1 MNTKK
6 LRKLL
11 NYILPSP
18 LGEGSGVRLLPF
30 LGEGSGVRLLPFL
43 GEGSGVRLL
52 LFFIV
57 SLFFSPAGAQTITG
71 TVYEMLGGQREPI
84 VGANVVLVNHQNRYV
99 KGAVTDLNGQYRLQV
114 PQDAQNLRIQVS
126 YIGMKTQSV
135 RYTGQTQQNFT
146 MENQTTLQEVR
157 VTGQR
162 GGRDAMGIS
171 RMEQTS
177 AVQKIDLTE
186 IVDISP
192 VTSVEEALQGQI
204 AGLDINLGGDPGA
217 RSSIRIRGTSSLSAS
232 NEPLIVIDGVPQD
245 VDISEDFNFAT
256 ANEEDFG
263 ALLNIAPANIESIE
277 VLKDASATAI
287 YGTKGANGVL
297 LITTKRGAMG
307 KTKFSFS
314 SKYTFKQE
322 PESVPLLN
330 GPQYVA
336 MMQDAIWN
344 AANSKGLSSAATEM
358 NMLFNNME
366 LNYDPL
372 YRYYDEYN
380 VDTDWLE
387 AVKHNAIISDNNFS
401 MTGGGEK
408 AVYKLNLGYY
418 DEQGTTRG
426 TGVQRLSAGM
436 KITYKFSDQLRVR
449 TDFSFSNTNRDANV
463 LSNARSMAMQKMPNL
478 SPYWIDDQ
486 TGAST
491 GIFFTQ
497 QEDFQGAYSSNY
509 NPVALVSEG
518 YNKTTQRDEKMTITL
533 EYDFPFH
540 LQYQGWVSMNMRT
553 TKNKQFLPQVATG
566 VLWTSSNANRSTDAT
581 SDAFSLQTE
590 NKLLYNNTF
599 ADRHKV
605 IATALIRTNDSQ
617 SFSYTSSTYGNAS
630 ANLSDPVV
638 GSVVAASGSGNSER
652 RSISLIAQGVYTYD
666 NRYVLRATLN
676 REGNSTMGKERRWG
690 TFPAFGAA
698 WNIEQEHF
706 WPESVKEW
714 LNVAKVRVGY
724 GWSGT
729 SPSGASIYLG
739 AYKSLGQYMNMAAIV
754 PDRMQLDNLKWETTR
769 EYDFGV
775 DLRLFDRLNFT
786 IDYYDKQTS
795 DMLLKDTKL
804 PVTTGYGSVK
814 YINSGKMSN
823 KGIEMRFDLEVY
835 KGKGWT
841 VSVNANVSR
850 NVNKVKELPSTWV
863 MDNYS
868 FGNGNYALRI
878 VENAPVGSFYGYR
891 YLGVYQNS
899 EDTYARDA
907 NGQVMTDWQ
916 QQVMVMRNGTER
928 VFPGDAKYDDINHDG
943 VINENDIVYL
953 GNANPKFF
961 GGGGFSVRYKQL
973 TLTTFF
979 YGRYGQKVINGTR
992 ISLENMRGKNNQST
1006 AVLHRWRAEG
1016 DQTDIPRALYGMG
1029 YNYLGSDRFVED
1041 ASFLRLKT
1049 LSLSYNLPKEWL
1061 QKIGITRLNIFATGY
1076 DLFTW
1081 TSYKGQ
1087 DPEVRMPSA
1096 TSLVRDDATTPV
1108 SRRYAFGIN
1117 LDF

>member
-1 MNTKK
+1 MITKTK
-6 LRKLL
+6 HILTAILL
-11 NYILPSP
+11 
-18 LGEGSGVRLLPF
+18 V
-30 LGEGSGVRLLPFL
+30 VCTATA
-43 GEGSGVRLL
+43 V
-52 LFFIV
+52 
-57 SLFFSPAGAQTITG
+57 AQNNVITG
-71 TVYEMLGGQREPI
+71 TVMEKFGDALEPI
-84 VGANVVLVNHQNRYV
+84 MGANVVLVNGQNRHV
-99 KGAVTDLNGQYRLQV
+99 KGTVTDINGKYNLAV
-114 PQDAQNLRIQVS
+114 PADGKKLRIKVS
-126 YIGMKTQSV
+126 YIGMKTQTV
-135 RYTGQTQQNFT
+135 NYTGQTKIDFKLESNT
-146 MENQTTLQEVR
+146 SIQEVT

-162 GGRDAMGIS
+162 GGRDQMGIS
-171 RMEQTS
+171 RLEQTS
-177 AVQKIDLTE
+177 ATQRLDLTQ
-186 IVDISP
+186 IVETAP

-232 NEPLIVIDGVPQD
+232 NEPLIIIDGVPQD
-245 VDISEDFNFAT
+245 IDISDDFNFAT

-297 LITTKRGAMG
+297 LITTKRGTMG

-314 SKYTFKQE
+314 SKYTFKSE
-322 PESVPLLN
+322 PKSIPLLN
-330 GPQYVA
+330 GAQYVS

-344 AANSKGLSSAATEM
+344 AANAKGISNASSEM
-358 NMLFNNME
+358 NMLFNNPE
-366 LNYDPL
+366 INYDPT
-372 YRYYDEYN
+372 YKYYDEYN
-380 VDTDWLE
+380 VDTDWLD
-387 AVKHNAIISDNNFS
+387 AVKQNAIITDNNLS

-418 DEQGTTRG
+418 DEQGTTVG

-436 KITYKFSDQLRVR
+436 KITYNFSDRLRVR
-449 TDFSFSNTNRDANV
+449 TDFSFSNTNKDANV
-463 LSNARSMAMQKMPNL
+463 LSNARSMAQSKMPNL
-478 SPYWIDDQ
+478 SPYWIDPVTKQ
-486 TGAST
+486 ST
-491 GIFFTQ
+491 GVYFTP
-497 QEDFQGAYSSNY
+497 QEDFQGSYSSNY
-509 NPVALVSEG
+509 NPVAMVNEG

-553 TKNKQFLPQVATG
+553 TKNKKFLPQEATG
-566 VLWTSSNANRSTDAT
+566 VLWTDTNANRSTDAS

-590 NKLLYNNTF
+590 NKLIYNNTF
-599 ADRHKV
+599 AEKHKL
-605 IATALIRTNDSQ
+605 IATALLRTNDSQ

-638 GSVVAASGSGNSER
+638 GSIVASSGSGNSQR
-652 RSISLIAQGVYTYD
+652 RSIMMIAQGVYSYD
-666 NRYVLRATLN
+666 NRYVLRATVN
-676 REGNSTMGKERRWG
+676 REGNSTMGKSNRWG

-698 WNIEQEHF
+698 WNLEQEHF
-706 WPESVKEW
+706 LSEKIKKW
-714 LNVAKVRVGY
+714 LTTAKFRFGI

-739 AYKSLGQYMNMAAIV
+739 AYQSLGQYMNMPAV
-754 PDRMQLDNLKWETTR
+754 YPVRMQLDNLKWETTK
-769 EYDFGV
+769 EIDFGF
-775 DLRLFDRLNFT
+775 DLRLFNKLNITF
-786 IDYYDKQTS
+786 DYYDKLTS
-795 DMLLKDTKL
+795 DLLLANTKL
-804 PVTTGYGSVK
+804 PSSTGYNTIK

-823 KGIEMRFDLEVY
+823 KGVEIRFDYEVFRN
-835 KGKGWT
+835 KDWT

-863 MDNYS
+863 MDNYT

-891 YLGVYQNS
+891 YLGVYQNTN
-899 EDTYARDA
+899 ETYARDA
-907 NGQVMTDWQ
+907 QGGIMNDWKGEPIT
-916 QQVMVMRNGTER
+916 MKNGTEL
-928 VFPGDAKYDDINHDG
+928 VYPGDAKYEDINHDG
-943 VINENDIVYL
+943 VINESDIVYL

-961 GGGGFSVRYKQL
+961 GGGGFQVRYKQF

-979 YGRYGQKVINGTR
+979 YGRYGQKVINGAR
-992 ISLENMRGKNNQST
+992 ISLENMRGKGNQST

-1016 DQTDIPRALYGMG
+1016 DDTDIPRALYGMG

-1049 LSLSYNLPKEWL
+1049 LSISYNVPKKWL
-1061 QKIGITRLNIFATGY
+1061 KKLGVNKLNVFATGY

-1087 DPEVRMPSA
+1087 DPEVTMPSA
-1096 TSLVRDDATTPV
+1096 TSLVKDNSTTPV
-1108 SRRYAFGIN
+1108 TRRFSFGLN

>member
-1 MNTKK
+1 MKQKIYT
-6 LRKLL
+6 LIVMLL
-11 NYILPSP
+11 CS
-18 LGEGSGVRLLPF
+18 
-30 LGEGSGVRLLPFL
+30 
-43 GEGSGVRLL
+43 
-52 LFFIV
+52 V
-57 SLFFSPAGAQTITG
+57 SMMAQTKVITG
-71 TVYEMLGGQREPI
+71 KVTEVLGGSKEPI
-84 VGANVVLVNHQNRYV
+84 MGANVVLVNNQGRYV
-99 KGAVTDLNGQYRLQV
+99 KGAVTDFEGNYNLQV
-114 PQDAQNLRIQVS
+114 PADTKNLKIRVS
-126 YIGMKTQSV
+126 YIGMKTITV
-135 RYTGQTQQNFT
+135 NYTGQTTQNFT
-146 MENQTTLQEVR
+146 MEGATTIQEVK
-157 VTGQR
+157 VVGQR
-162 GGRDAMGIS
+162 GGRDNMGIT

-177 AVQKIDLTE
+177 SVQKIDLSE
-186 IVDISP
+186 IVETSP

-297 LITTKRGAMG
+297 LINTKRGAMG

-314 SKYTFKQE
+314 SKFTIKQE
-322 PESVPLLN
+322 PDAIPLLN
-330 GPQYVA
+330 GAQYVS

-344 AANSKGLSSAATEM
+344 AANAKGVSSAANEM
-358 NMLFNNME
+358 NMLFNNAE
-366 LNYDPL
+366 LNYDPTF
-372 YRYYDEYN
+372 RYYDEYN

-387 AVKHNAIISDNNFS
+387 AVKQNAIITDNNFS

-418 DEQGTTRG
+418 DEQGTTVG

-436 KITYKFSDQLRVR
+436 KITYNFSDRLRVR
-449 TDFSFSNTNRDANV
+449 TDFNFSNTNKDANV
-463 LSNARSMAMQKMPNL
+463 LDNARSMAMQKMPNL
-478 SPYWIDDQ
+478 SPYYIDDVTKQ
-486 TGAST
+486 PTN
-491 GIFFTQ
+491 IYFTPE
-497 QEDFQGAYSSNY
+497 EDFQGSYSGNY
-509 NPVALVSEG
+509 NPVAMVNEG
-518 YNKTTQRDEKMTITL
+518 YNKTTQRNEKMTITL

-540 LQYQGWVSMNMRT
+540 LQYAGWVSMNMNT
-553 TKNKQFLPQVATG
+553 TKNKKFLPQVATG

-581 SDAFSLQTE
+581 SDAFSLQSE
-590 NKLLYNNTF
+590 NKLIYNNTF
-599 ADRHKV
+599 AEKHKI
-605 IATALIRTNDSQ
+605 IATGLVKTNDSQ
-617 SFSYTSSTYGNAS
+617 SFSYSSSTYGNAS

-638 GSVVAASGSGNSER
+638 GSVVASSGSGNSEK
-652 RSISLIAQGVYTYD
+652 RSIMFIGQAVYSFD
-666 NRYVLRATLN
+666 NRYVLRATIN
-676 REGNSTMGKERRWG
+676 REGNSTMGKDKRWG
-690 TFPAFGAA
+690 TFPAFGLA
-698 WNIEQEHF
+698 WNAEQEHF
-706 WPESVKEW
+706 WSESIKKW
-714 LNVAKVRVGY
+714 LTTAKLRLGY

-769 EYDFGV
+769 EMDFGI

-786 IDYYDKQTS
+786 VDYYDKQTS
-795 DMLLKDTKL
+795 DMLLKNTAL
-804 PVTTGYGSVK
+804 PVTTGYSSVK

-823 KGIEMRFDLEVY
+823 KGIEMRFDVEVFRN
-835 KGKGWT
+835 KDWT

-850 NVNKVKELPSTWV
+850 NVNKVKELPSTWI

-878 VENAPVGSFYGYR
+878 VENAPVGAFYGYR
-891 YLGVYQNS
+891 YLGVYQNTD
-899 EDTYARDA
+899 ETYARNA
-907 NGQVMTDWQ
+907 EGGIMYDWQ
-916 QQVMVMRNGTER
+916 GKAITMKNGTEQ
-928 VFPGDAKYDDINHDG
+928 VYPGDAKYEDINHDG

-961 GGGGFSVRYKQL
+961 GGGGFQVRWKQL

-979 YGRYGQKVINGTR
+979 YGRYGQKVINGAR
-992 ISLENMRGKNNQST
+992 ISLENMRGKQNQST

-1016 DQTDIPRALYGMG
+1016 DDTDIPRALYGMG

-1049 LSLSYNLPKEWL
+1049 LSLSYNLPKKWL
-1061 QKIGITRLNIFATGY
+1061 KSLGINKLNIFATGY

-1081 TSYKGQ
+1081 TGYKGQ
-1087 DPEVRMPSA
+1087 DPEVKMPSP
-1096 TSLVRDDATTPV
+1096 TSLVKDNSTTPV
-1108 SRRYAFGIN
+1108 SKRYAFGIN

>member
-1 MNTKK
+1 MKQKIYT
-6 LRKLL
+6 LIVMLL
-11 NYILPSP
+11 CS
-18 LGEGSGVRLLPF
+18 
-30 LGEGSGVRLLPFL
+30 
-43 GEGSGVRLL
+43 
-52 LFFIV
+52 V
-57 SLFFSPAGAQTITG
+57 SMMAQTKVITG
-71 TVYEMLGGQREPI
+71 KVTEVLGGSKEPI
-84 VGANVVLVNHQNRYV
+84 MGANVVLVNNQGRYV
-99 KGAVTDLNGQYRLQV
+99 KGAVTDFEGNYNLQV
-114 PQDAQNLRIQVS
+114 PADTKNLKIRVS
-126 YIGMKTQSV
+126 YIGMKTITV
-135 RYTGQTQQNFT
+135 NYTGQTTQNFT
-146 MENQTTLQEVR
+146 MEGATTIQEVK
-157 VTGQR
+157 VVGQR
-162 GGRDAMGIS
+162 GGRDNMGIT

-177 AVQKIDLTE
+177 SVQKIDLSE
-186 IVDISP
+186 IVETSP

-297 LITTKRGAMG
+297 LINTKRGAMG

-314 SKYTFKQE
+314 SKFTIKQE
-322 PESVPLLN
+322 PDAIPLLN
-330 GPQYVA
+330 GAQYVS

-344 AANSKGLSSAATEM
+344 AANAKGVSSAANEM
-358 NMLFNNME
+358 NMLFNNAE
-366 LNYDPL
+366 LNYDPTF
-372 YRYYDEYN
+372 RYYDEYN

-387 AVKHNAIISDNNFS
+387 AVKQNAIITDNNFS

-418 DEQGTTRG
+418 DEQGTTVG

-436 KITYKFSDQLRVR
+436 KITYNFSDRLRVR
-449 TDFSFSNTNRDANV
+449 TDFNFSNTNKDANV
-463 LSNARSMAMQKMPNL
+463 LDNARSMAMQKMPNL
-478 SPYWIDDQ
+478 SPYYIDDVTKQ
-486 TGAST
+486 PTN
-491 GIFFTQ
+491 IYFTPE
-497 QEDFQGAYSSNY
+497 EDFQGSYSGNY
-509 NPVALVSEG
+509 NPVAMVNEG
-518 YNKTTQRDEKMTITL
+518 YNKTTQRNEKMTITL

-540 LQYQGWVSMNMRT
+540 LQYAGWVSMNMNT
-553 TKNKQFLPQVATG
+553 TKNKKFLPQVATG

-581 SDAFSLQTE
+581 SDAFSLQSE
-590 NKLLYNNTF
+590 NKLIYNNTF
-599 ADRHKV
+599 AEKHKI
-605 IATALIRTNDSQ
+605 IATGLVKTNDSQ
-617 SFSYTSSTYGNAS
+617 SFSYSSSTYGNAS
-630 ANLSDPVV
+630 ANLSDPIV
-638 GSVVAASGSGNSER
+638 GSVVASSGSGNSEK
-652 RSISLIAQGVYTYD
+652 RSIMFIGQAVYSFD
-666 NRYVLRATLN
+666 NRYVLRATVN
-676 REGNSTMGKERRWG
+676 REGNSTMGKDKRWG
-690 TFPAFGAA
+690 TFPAFGLA
-698 WNIEQEHF
+698 WNAEQEHF
-706 WPESVKEW
+706 WSESIKKW
-714 LNVAKVRVGY
+714 LTTAKLRLGY

-739 AYKSLGQYMNMAAIV
+739 AYKSLGQYMDMAAIV

-769 EYDFGV
+769 EMDFGI

-786 IDYYDKQTS
+786 VDYYDKQTS
-795 DMLLKDTKL
+795 DMLLKNTAL
-804 PVTTGYGSVK
+804 PVTTGYSSVK

-823 KGIEMRFDLEVY
+823 KGIEMRFDVEVFRN
-835 KGKGWT
+835 KDWT

-850 NVNKVKELPSTWV
+850 NVNKVKELPSTWI

-878 VENAPVGSFYGYR
+878 VENAPVGAFYGYR
-891 YLGVYQNS
+891 YLGVYQNTD
-899 EDTYARDA
+899 ETYARNA
-907 NGQVMTDWQ
+907 EGGIMYDWQ
-916 QQVMVMRNGTER
+916 GKAITMKNGTEQ
-928 VFPGDAKYDDINHDG
+928 VYPGDAKYEDINHDG

-961 GGGGFSVRYKQL
+961 GGGGFQIRWKQL

-979 YGRYGQKVINGTR
+979 YGRYGQKVINGAR
-992 ISLENMRGKNNQST
+992 ISLENMRGKQNQST

-1016 DQTDIPRALYGMG
+1016 DDTDIPRALYGMG

-1049 LSLSYNLPKEWL
+1049 LSLSYNLPKKWL
-1061 QKIGITRLNIFATGY
+1061 KSLGINKLNIFATGY

-1081 TSYKGQ
+1081 TGYKGQ
-1087 DPEVRMPSA
+1087 DPEVKMPSP
-1096 TSLVRDDATTPV
+1096 TSLVKDNSTTPV
-1108 SRRYAFGIN
+1108 SKRYAFGIN

>member
-1 MNTKK
+1 MTQSNI
-6 LRKLL
+6 R
-11 NYILPSP
+11 
-18 LGEGSGVRLLPF
+18 RLLIS
-30 LGEGSGVRLLPFL
+30 LS
-43 GEGSGVRLL
+43 
-52 LFFIV
+52 FIICHLSFSSV
-57 SLFFSPAGAQTITG
+57 SAQTITG
-71 TVYEMLGGQREPI
+71 TVYEMLGNQREPVI
-84 VGANVVLVNHQNRYV
+84 GANVVLVNQQNRYV
-99 KGAVTDLNGQYRLQV
+99 KGAVTDINGQYRLQV
-114 PQDAQNLRIQVS
+114 PQDSKNLRVQAS

-135 RYTGQTQQNFT
+135 KYTGQTVQNFT
-146 MENQTTLQEVR
+146 MENSTTLKEVQ

-162 GGRDAMGIS
+162 GGRDGMGIS

-177 AVQKIDLTE
+177 SVQKIDLNA
-186 IVDISP
+186 IVETAP
-192 VTSVEEALQGQI
+192 VTSVEEALQGQV

-297 LITTKRGAMG
+297 LINTKRGAMG

-314 SKYTFKQE
+314 SKLTFKKE

-330 GPQYVA
+330 GPQYVS

-344 AANSKGLSSAATEM
+344 AANAKGVNSAANEM
-358 NMLFNNME
+358 NMLFNNLE
-366 LNYDPL
+366 LNYDPT
-372 YRYYDEYN
+372 YRYFDEYN
-380 VDTDWLE
+380 TDTDWLE
-387 AVKHNAIISDNNFS
+387 AVKQDALVTDNNFS

-436 KITYKFSDQLRVR
+436 KITYKFSDVLRVR
-449 TDFSFSNTNRDANV
+449 TDFSFSNTNKDANV
-463 LSNARSMAMQKMPNL
+463 LGDARSMAMRKMPNL
-478 SPYWIDDQ
+478 SPYWIDPVTKEP
-486 TGAST
+486 TGV
-491 GIFFTQ
+491 FFTQ

-509 NPVALVSEG
+509 NPVALVEKG
-518 YNKTTQRDEKMTITL
+518 YNKTTQRQEKMTITL
-533 EYDFPFH
+533 EYDFPFG
-540 LQYQGWVSMNMRT
+540 LQYQGWVSMNMST
-553 TKNKQFLPQVATG
+553 TKNKKFLPQEATG
-566 VLWTSSNANRSTDAT
+566 VLWTNSNANRSTDAT

-590 NKLLYNNTF
+590 NKLLYNQTF
-599 ADRHKV
+599 AEKHKV
-605 IATALIRTNDSQ
+605 IATALVRTSDNQ

-638 GSVVAASGSGNSER
+638 GSVVASSGSGNSER
-652 RSISLIAQGVYTYD
+652 RSISLIAQGVYSYD

-676 REGNSTMGKERRWG
+676 REGNSTMGKEKRWG
-690 TFPAFGAA
+690 TFPAFGLA
-698 WNIEQEHF
+698 WNAEQEHF
-706 WPESVKEW
+706 WTEDIKKW
-714 LNVAKVRVGY
+714 LTTAKVRVGY

-739 AYKSLGQYMNMAAIV
+739 AYKSLGQYMNMPAVV

-769 EYDFGV
+769 EADFGI
-775 DLRLFDRLNFT
+775 DLRLWDRLNFT
-786 IDYYDKQTS
+786 FDYYDKQTS

-804 PVTTGYGSVK
+804 PVSTGYSSVK

-823 KGIEMRFDLEVY
+823 KGVEMRMDYEIFRNKD
-835 KGKGWT
+835 WT
-841 VSVNANVSR
+841 ISVNANISR

-891 YLGVYQNS
+891 YLGVYQNTD
-899 EDTYARDA
+899 ETYARDA
-907 NGQVMTDWQ
+907 EGNIMTDWQ
-916 QQVMVMRNGTER
+916 QQAITMKNGTEQ
-928 VFPGDAKYDDINHDG
+928 VYPGDAKYEDINHDG
-943 VINENDIVYL
+943 VINESDIVYL

-961 GGGGFSVRYKQL
+961 GGGGFQVRWRQL

-979 YGRYGQKVINGTR
+979 YGRYGQKVINGAR
-992 ISLENMRGKNNQST
+992 ISLENMRGVANQST
-1006 AVLHRWRAEG
+1006 AVLHRWRNEG

-1049 LSLSYNLPKEWL
+1049 LSLSYNVPKEWL
-1061 QKIGITRLNIFATGY
+1061 KKVGITRLNVFATAY

-1081 TSYKGQ
+1081 TGYKGQ
-1087 DPEVRMPSA
+1087 DPEVKMPSA
-1096 TSLVRDDATTPV
+1096 TSIVRDNATTPV
-1108 SRRYAFGIN
+1108 SKRFAFGVN

>member
-1 MNTKK
+1 MNQN
-6 LRKLL
+6 RIFVFLL
-11 NYILPSP
+11 S
-18 LGEGSGVRLLPF
+18 LLC
-30 LGEGSGVRLLPFL
+30 S
-43 GEGSGVRLL
+43 
-52 LFFIV
+52 V
-57 SLFFSPAGAQTITG
+57 SMMAQEKVITG
-71 TVYEMLGGQREPI
+71 KVTEALDNGMEDPI
-84 VGANVVLVNHQNRYV
+84 IGANVVLVNSQNRYV
-99 KGAVTDLNGQYRLQV
+99 KGAVTDIDGNYYLQV
-114 PQDAQNLRIQVS
+114 PADSKNLKVRAT
-126 YIGMKTQSV
+126 YIGMKAKTV
-135 RYTGQTQQNFT
+135 NYTGQTQIDFKL
-146 MENQTTLQEVR
+146 ENETTLQEVT
-157 VTGQR
+157 VTGTR
-162 GGRDAMGIS
+162 GGRDGMGIS

-177 AVQKIDLTE
+177 SVQKVDLSA
-186 IVDISP
+186 IVETSP

-245 VDISEDFNFAT
+245 VDITDDFNFST

-297 LITTKRGAMG
+297 LINTKRGSQG

-314 SKYTFKQE
+314 SKFTAKKE
-322 PESVPLLN
+322 PKSIPLLN
-330 GPQYVA
+330 GSQYVSL
-336 MMQDAIWN
+336 MQDAIWN
-344 AANSKGLSSAATEM
+344 AANAKGISNAANEM
-358 NMLFNNME
+358 DMLFNNAE
-366 LNYDPL
+366 LNYDPNF
-372 YRYYDEYN
+372 RYYDEYN

-387 AVKHNAIISDNNFS
+387 AVKQNAIISDNNFS

-418 DEQGTTRG
+418 DEQGTTIG

-436 KITYKFSDQLRVR
+436 KITYNFSDRLRVR
-449 TDFSFSNTNRDANV
+449 TDFSFSNTNKDANA
-463 LSNARSMAMQKMPNL
+463 LSSVRNIAMQKMPNL
-478 SPYWIDDQ
+478 SPYWIDDVTKQ
-486 TGAST
+486 PTDVYFSRD
-491 GIFFTQ
+491 
-497 QEDFQGAYSSNY
+497 EDFQGAFTSTGSSVSSSNY
-509 NPVALVSEG
+509 NPVAMVKEG

-533 EYDFPFH
+533 QYDFPFH
-540 LQYQGWVSMNMRT
+540 LQYQGWISLNMRT
-553 TKNKQFLPQVATG
+553 TKNKQFLPQEATG
-566 VLWTSSNANRSTDAT
+566 VLWTSSFANMSVDATTDAF
-581 SDAFSLQTE
+581 ALQSE
-590 NKLLYNNTF
+590 NKLIYNNTF
-599 ADRHKV
+599 AEKHKI
-605 IATALIRTNDSQ
+605 IATGLVKTADNE

-630 ANLSDPVV
+630 ASLSDPVV
-638 GSVVAASGSGNSER
+638 GSVVRSSGSGNSER
-652 RSISLIAQGVYTYD
+652 RSISLIGQAVYSYD
-666 NRYVLRATLN
+666 NRYVLRGTIN
-676 REGNSTMGKERRWG
+676 HEGNSTMGKAKRWG

-706 WPESVKEW
+706 WSDSFKKWFNEG
-714 LNVAKVRVGY
+714 KVRVGY

-739 AYKSLGQYMNMAAIV
+739 AYKSLGQYMDMPAIT

-769 EYDFGV
+769 EFDLGFDF
-775 DLRLFDRLNFT
+775 RFFDKLSFT
-786 IDYYDKQTS
+786 FDYYDKQTS

-804 PVTTGYGSVK
+804 PVSTGYSQVK

-823 KGIEMRFDLEVY
+823 KGVELRFEYQVFRN
-835 KGKGWT
+835 KIWT

-850 NVNKVKELPSTWV
+850 NINKVKELPSTWV

-891 YLGVYQNS
+891 YLGVYQNT
-899 EDTYARDA
+899 EQTFARDA
-907 NGQVMTDWQ
+907 KGNVMYDWQ
-916 QQVMVMRNGTER
+916 GNVITMKNGT
-928 VFPGDAKYDDINHDG
+928 VQAYPGDAMYEDINHDG

-953 GNANPKFF
+953 GNSNPKFF
-961 GGGGFSVRYKQL
+961 GGGGFQVRWKDL

-979 YGRYGQKVINGTR
+979 YGRYGQKVINGAR
-992 ISLENMRGKNNQST
+992 ISLENMYGKNNQST

-1016 DQTDIPRALYGMG
+1016 DNTDVPRALYGMG

-1049 LSLSYNLPKEWL
+1049 LSLSYNVPKKWL
-1061 QKIGITRLNIFATGY
+1061 KHLGITKLNVFATGY

-1081 TSYKGQ
+1081 TKYKGQ
-1087 DPEVRMPSA
+1087 DPEVSMPSA
-1096 TSLVRDDATTPV
+1096 TSLVRDNATTPV
-1108 SRRYAFGIN
+1108 SRRFALGIN

>member
-1 MNTKK
+1 MITKTK
-6 LRKLL
+6 HILTAILL
-11 NYILPSP
+11 
-18 LGEGSGVRLLPF
+18 V
-30 LGEGSGVRLLPFL
+30 VCTATA
-43 GEGSGVRLL
+43 V
-52 LFFIV
+52 
-57 SLFFSPAGAQTITG
+57 AQNNVITG
-71 TVYEMLGGQREPI
+71 TVMEKFGDALEPI
-84 VGANVVLVNHQNRYV
+84 MGANVVLVNGQNRHV
-99 KGAVTDLNGQYRLQV
+99 KGTVTDINGKYNLAV
-114 PQDAQNLRIQVS
+114 PADGKKLRIKVS
-126 YIGMKTQSV
+126 YIGMKTQTV
-135 RYTGQTQQNFT
+135 NYTGQTKIDFKLESNT
-146 MENQTTLQEVR
+146 SIQEVT

-162 GGRDAMGIS
+162 GGRDQMGIS
-171 RMEQTS
+171 RLEQTS
-177 AVQKIDLTE
+177 ATQRLDLTQ
-186 IVDISP
+186 IVETAP

-232 NEPLIVIDGVPQD
+232 NEPLIIIDGVPQD
-245 VDISEDFNFAT
+245 IDISDDFNFAT

-297 LITTKRGAMG
+297 LITTKRGTMG

-314 SKYTFKQE
+314 SKYTFKSE
-322 PESVPLLN
+322 PKSIPLLN
-330 GPQYVA
+330 GAQYVS

-344 AANSKGLSSAATEM
+344 AANAKGISNASSEM
-358 NMLFNNME
+358 NMLFNNPE
-366 LNYDPL
+366 INYDPT
-372 YRYYDEYN
+372 YKYYDEYN
-380 VDTDWLE
+380 VDTDWLD
-387 AVKHNAIISDNNFS
+387 AVKQNAIITDNNLS

-418 DEQGTTRG
+418 DEQGTTVG

-436 KITYKFSDQLRVR
+436 KITYNFSDRLRVR
-449 TDFSFSNTNRDANV
+449 TDFSFSNTNKDANV
-463 LSNARSMAMQKMPNL
+463 LSNARSMAQSKMPNL
-478 SPYWIDDQ
+478 SPYWIDPVTKQ
-486 TGAST
+486 ST
-491 GIFFTQ
+491 GVYFTP
-497 QEDFQGAYSSNY
+497 QEDFQGSYSSNY
-509 NPVALVSEG
+509 NPVAMVNEG

-553 TKNKQFLPQVATG
+553 TKNKKFLPQEATG
-566 VLWTSSNANRSTDAT
+566 VLWTDTNANRSTDAS

-590 NKLLYNNTF
+590 NKLIYNNTF
-599 ADRHKV
+599 AEKHKL
-605 IATALIRTNDSQ
+605 IATALLRTNDSQ

-638 GSVVAASGSGNSER
+638 GSIVASSGSGNSQR
-652 RSISLIAQGVYTYD
+652 RSIMMIAQSVYSYD
-666 NRYVLRATLN
+666 NRYVLRATVN
-676 REGNSTMGKERRWG
+676 REGNSTMGKSNRWG

-698 WNIEQEHF
+698 WNLEQEHF
-706 WPESVKEW
+706 LSEKIKKW
-714 LNVAKVRVGY
+714 LTTAKFRFGI

-739 AYKSLGQYMNMAAIV
+739 AYQSLGQYMNMPAV
-754 PDRMQLDNLKWETTR
+754 YPVRMQLDNLKWETTK
-769 EYDFGV
+769 EIDFGF
-775 DLRLFDRLNFT
+775 DLRLFNKLNVTF
-786 IDYYDKQTS
+786 DYYDKLTS
-795 DMLLKDTKL
+795 DLLLANTKL
-804 PVTTGYGSVK
+804 PSSTGYNTIK

-823 KGIEMRFDLEVY
+823 KGVEIRFDYEVFRN
-835 KGKGWT
+835 KDWT

-863 MDNYS
+863 MDNYT

-891 YLGVYQNS
+891 YLGVYQNTN
-899 EDTYARDA
+899 ETYARDA
-907 NGQVMTDWQ
+907 QGGIMNDWKGEPIT
-916 QQVMVMRNGTER
+916 MKNGTEL
-928 VFPGDAKYDDINHDG
+928 VYPGDAKYEDINHDG
-943 VINENDIVYL
+943 VINESDIVYL

-961 GGGGFSVRYKQL
+961 GGGGFQVRYKQF

-979 YGRYGQKVINGTR
+979 YGRYGQKVINGAR
-992 ISLENMRGKNNQST
+992 ISLENMRGKGNQST

-1016 DQTDIPRALYGMG
+1016 DDTDIPRALYGMG

-1049 LSLSYNLPKEWL
+1049 LSISYNVPKKWL
-1061 QKIGITRLNIFATGY
+1061 KKLGVNKLNIFATGY

-1081 TSYKGQ
+1081 TKYKGQ
-1087 DPEVRMPSA
+1087 DPEVTMPSA
-1096 TSLVRDDATTPV
+1096 TTLVKDNSTTPV
-1108 SRRYAFGIN
+1108 TRRFSFGLN

>member
-1 MNTKK
+1 MITKTK
-6 LRKLL
+6 HILTAILL
-11 NYILPSP
+11 
-18 LGEGSGVRLLPF
+18 V
-30 LGEGSGVRLLPFL
+30 VCTATA
-43 GEGSGVRLL
+43 V
-52 LFFIV
+52 
-57 SLFFSPAGAQTITG
+57 AQNNVITG
-71 TVYEMLGGQREPI
+71 TVMEKFGDALEPI
-84 VGANVVLVNHQNRYV
+84 MGANVVLVNGQNRHV
-99 KGAVTDLNGQYRLQV
+99 KGTVTDINGKYNLAV
-114 PQDAQNLRIQVS
+114 PADGKKLRIKVS
-126 YIGMKTQSV
+126 YIGMKTQTV
-135 RYTGQTQQNFT
+135 NYTGQTKIDFKLESNT
-146 MENQTTLQEVR
+146 SIQEVT

-162 GGRDAMGIS
+162 GGRDQMGIS
-171 RMEQTS
+171 RLEQTS
-177 AVQKIDLTE
+177 ATQRLDLTQ
-186 IVDISP
+186 IVETAP

-232 NEPLIVIDGVPQD
+232 NEPLIIIDGVPQD
-245 VDISEDFNFAT
+245 IDISDDFNFAT

-297 LITTKRGAMG
+297 LITTKRGTMG

-314 SKYTFKQE
+314 SKYTFKSE
-322 PESVPLLN
+322 PKSIPLLN
-330 GPQYVA
+330 GAQYVS

-344 AANSKGLSSAATEM
+344 AANAKGISNASSEM
-358 NMLFNNME
+358 NMLFNNPE
-366 LNYDPL
+366 INYDPT
-372 YRYYDEYN
+372 YKYYDEYN
-380 VDTDWLE
+380 VDTDWLD
-387 AVKHNAIISDNNFS
+387 AVKQNAIITDNNLS

-418 DEQGTTRG
+418 DEQGTTVG

-436 KITYKFSDQLRVR
+436 KITYNFSDRLRVR
-449 TDFSFSNTNRDANV
+449 TDFSFSNTNKDANV
-463 LSNARSMAMQKMPNL
+463 LSNARSMAQSKMPNQ
-478 SPYWIDDQ
+478 SPYWIDPVTKQ
-486 TGAST
+486 ST
-491 GIFFTQ
+491 GVYFTP
-497 QEDFQGAYSSNY
+497 QEDFQGSYSSNY
-509 NPVALVSEG
+509 NPVAMVNEG

-553 TKNKQFLPQVATG
+553 TKNKKFLPQEATG
-566 VLWTSSNANRSTDAT
+566 VLWTDTNANRSTDAS

-590 NKLLYNNTF
+590 NKLIYNNTF
-599 ADRHKV
+599 AEKHKL
-605 IATALIRTNDSQ
+605 IATALLRTNDSQ

-638 GSVVAASGSGNSER
+638 GSIVASSGSGNSQR
-652 RSISLIAQGVYTYD
+652 RSIMMIAQSVYSYD
-666 NRYVLRATLN
+666 NRYVLRATVN
-676 REGNSTMGKERRWG
+676 REGNSTMGKSNRWG

-698 WNIEQEHF
+698 WNLEQEHF
-706 WPESVKEW
+706 LSEKIKKW
-714 LNVAKVRVGY
+714 LTTAKFRFGI

-739 AYKSLGQYMNMAAIV
+739 AYQSLGQYMNMPAV
-754 PDRMQLDNLKWETTR
+754 YPVRMQLDNLKWETTK
-769 EYDFGV
+769 EIDFGF
-775 DLRLFDRLNFT
+775 DLRLFNKLNITF
-786 IDYYDKQTS
+786 DYYDKLTS
-795 DMLLKDTKL
+795 DLLLANTKL
-804 PVTTGYGSVK
+804 PSSTGYNTIK

-823 KGIEMRFDLEVY
+823 KGVEIRFDYEVFRN
-835 KGKGWT
+835 KDWT

-863 MDNYS
+863 MDNYT

-891 YLGVYQNS
+891 YLGVYQNTN
-899 EDTYARDA
+899 ETYARDA
-907 NGQVMTDWQ
+907 QGGIMNDWKGEPIT
-916 QQVMVMRNGTER
+916 MKNGTEL
-928 VFPGDAKYDDINHDG
+928 VYPGDAKYEDINHDG
-943 VINENDIVYL
+943 VINESDIVYL

-961 GGGGFSVRYKQL
+961 GGGGFQVRYKQF

-979 YGRYGQKVINGTR
+979 YGRYGQKVINGAR
-992 ISLENMRGKNNQST
+992 ISLENMRGKGNQST

-1016 DQTDIPRALYGMG
+1016 DDTDIPRALYGMG

-1049 LSLSYNLPKEWL
+1049 LSISYNVPKKWL
-1061 QKIGITRLNIFATGY
+1061 KKLGVNKLNVFATGY

-1087 DPEVRMPSA
+1087 DPEVTMPSA
-1096 TSLVRDDATTPV
+1096 TSLVKDNSTTPV
-1108 SRRYAFGIN
+1108 TRRFSFGLN

>member
-1 MNTKK
+1 MITKTK
-6 LRKLL
+6 HILTAILL
-11 NYILPSP
+11 
-18 LGEGSGVRLLPF
+18 V
-30 LGEGSGVRLLPFL
+30 VCTATA
-43 GEGSGVRLL
+43 V
-52 LFFIV
+52 
-57 SLFFSPAGAQTITG
+57 AQNNVITG
-71 TVYEMLGGQREPI
+71 TVMEKFGDALEPI
-84 VGANVVLVNHQNRYV
+84 MGANVVLVNSQNRHV
-99 KGAVTDLNGQYRLQV
+99 KGTVTDINGKYNLAV
-114 PQDAQNLRIQVS
+114 PADGKKLRIKVS
-126 YIGMKTQSV
+126 YIGMKTQTV
-135 RYTGQTQQNFT
+135 NYTGQTKIDFKLESNT
-146 MENQTTLQEVR
+146 SIQEVT

-162 GGRDAMGIS
+162 GGRDQMGIS
-171 RMEQTS
+171 RLEQTS
-177 AVQKIDLTE
+177 ATQRLDLTQ
-186 IVDISP
+186 IVETAP

-232 NEPLIVIDGVPQD
+232 NEPLIIIDGVPQD
-245 VDISEDFNFAT
+245 IDISDDFNFAT

-297 LITTKRGAMG
+297 LITTKRGSMG

-314 SKYTFKQE
+314 SKYTFKSE
-322 PESVPLLN
+322 PKSIPLLN
-330 GPQYVA
+330 GAQYVS

-344 AANSKGLSSAATEM
+344 AANAKGISNASSEM
-358 NMLFNNME
+358 NMLFNNPE
-366 LNYDPL
+366 INYDPT
-372 YRYYDEYN
+372 YKYYDEYN
-380 VDTDWLE
+380 VDTDWLD
-387 AVKHNAIISDNNFS
+387 AVKQNAIITDNNLS

-418 DEQGTTRG
+418 DEQGTTVG

-436 KITYKFSDQLRVR
+436 KITYNFSDRLRVR
-449 TDFSFSNTNRDANV
+449 TDFSFSNTNKDANV
-463 LSNARSMAMQKMPNL
+463 LSNARSMAQSKMPNL
-478 SPYWIDDQ
+478 SPYWIDPVTKQ
-486 TGAST
+486 ST
-491 GIFFTQ
+491 GVYFTP
-497 QEDFQGAYSSNY
+497 QEDFQGSYSSNY
-509 NPVALVSEG
+509 NPVAMVNEG

-553 TKNKQFLPQVATG
+553 TKNKKFLPQEATG
-566 VLWTSSNANRSTDAT
+566 VLWTDTNANRSTDAS

-590 NKLLYNNTF
+590 NKLIYNNTF
-599 ADRHKV
+599 AEKHKL
-605 IATALIRTNDSQ
+605 IATALLRTNDSQ

-638 GSVVAASGSGNSER
+638 GSIVASSGSGNSQR
-652 RSISLIAQGVYTYD
+652 RSIMMIAQGVYSYD
-666 NRYVLRATLN
+666 NRYVLRATVN
-676 REGNSTMGKERRWG
+676 REGNSTMGKSNRWG

-698 WNIEQEHF
+698 WNLEQEHF
-706 WPESVKEW
+706 LSEKIKKW
-714 LNVAKVRVGY
+714 LTTAKFRFGI

-739 AYKSLGQYMNMAAIV
+739 AYQSLGQYMNMPAV
-754 PDRMQLDNLKWETTR
+754 YPVRMQLDNLKWETTK
-769 EYDFGV
+769 EIDFGF
-775 DLRLFDRLNFT
+775 DLRLFNKLNVTF
-786 IDYYDKQTS
+786 DYYDKLTS
-795 DMLLKDTKL
+795 DLLLANTKL
-804 PVTTGYGSVK
+804 PSSTGYNTIK

-823 KGIEMRFDLEVY
+823 KGVEIRFDYEVFRN
-835 KGKGWT
+835 KDWT

-863 MDNYS
+863 MDNYT

-891 YLGVYQNS
+891 YLGVYQNTN
-899 EDTYARDA
+899 ETYARDA
-907 NGQVMTDWQ
+907 QGGIMNDWKGEPIT
-916 QQVMVMRNGTER
+916 MKNGTEL
-928 VFPGDAKYDDINHDG
+928 VYPGDAKYEDINHDG
-943 VINENDIVYL
+943 VINESDIVYL

-961 GGGGFSVRYKQL
+961 GGGGFQVRYKQF

-979 YGRYGQKVINGTR
+979 YGRYGQKVINGAR
-992 ISLENMRGKNNQST
+992 ISLENMRGKGNQST

-1016 DQTDIPRALYGMG
+1016 DDTDIPRALYGMG

-1049 LSLSYNLPKEWL
+1049 LSISYNVPKKWL
-1061 QKIGITRLNIFATGY
+1061 KKLGVNKLNVFATGY

-1087 DPEVRMPSA
+1087 DPEVTMPSA
-1096 TSLVRDDATTPV
+1096 TKLVKDNSTTPV
-1108 SRRYAFGIN
+1108 TRRFSFGLN

>member
-1 MNTKK
+1 MITKTK
-6 LRKLL
+6 HILTAILL
-11 NYILPSP
+11 
-18 LGEGSGVRLLPF
+18 V
-30 LGEGSGVRLLPFL
+30 VCTATA
-43 GEGSGVRLL
+43 V
-52 LFFIV
+52 
-57 SLFFSPAGAQTITG
+57 AQNNVITG
-71 TVYEMLGGQREPI
+71 TVMEKFGDALEPI
-84 VGANVVLVNHQNRYV
+84 MGANVVLVNGQNRHV
-99 KGAVTDLNGQYRLQV
+99 KGTVTDINGKYNLAV
-114 PQDAQNLRIQVS
+114 PADGKKLRIKVS
-126 YIGMKTQSV
+126 YIGMKTQTV
-135 RYTGQTQQNFT
+135 NYTGQTKIDFKLESNT
-146 MENQTTLQEVR
+146 SIQEVT

-162 GGRDAMGIS
+162 GGRDQMGIS
-171 RMEQTS
+171 RLEQTS
-177 AVQKIDLTE
+177 ATQRLDLTQ
-186 IVDISP
+186 IVETAP

-232 NEPLIVIDGVPQD
+232 NEPLIIIDGVPQD
-245 VDISEDFNFAT
+245 IDISDDFNFAT

-297 LITTKRGAMG
+297 LITTKRGTMG

-314 SKYTFKQE
+314 SKYTFKSE
-322 PESVPLLN
+322 PKSIPLLN
-330 GPQYVA
+330 GAQYVS

-344 AANSKGLSSAATEM
+344 AANAKGISNASSEM
-358 NMLFNNME
+358 NMLFNNPE
-366 LNYDPL
+366 INYDPT
-372 YRYYDEYN
+372 YKYYDEYN
-380 VDTDWLE
+380 VDTDWLD
-387 AVKHNAIISDNNFS
+387 AVKQNAIITDNNLS

-418 DEQGTTRG
+418 DEQGTTVG

-436 KITYKFSDQLRVR
+436 KITYNFSDRLRVR
-449 TDFSFSNTNRDANV
+449 TDFSFSNTNKDANV
-463 LSNARSMAMQKMPNL
+463 LSNARSMAQSKMPNL
-478 SPYWIDDQ
+478 SPYWIDPVTKQ
-486 TGAST
+486 ST
-491 GIFFTQ
+491 GVYFTP
-497 QEDFQGAYSSNY
+497 QEDFQGSYSSNY
-509 NPVALVSEG
+509 NPVAMVNEG

-553 TKNKQFLPQVATG
+553 TKNKKFLPQEATG
-566 VLWTSSNANRSTDAT
+566 VLWTDTNANRSTDAS

-590 NKLLYNNTF
+590 NKLIYNNTF
-599 ADRHKV
+599 AEKHKL
-605 IATALIRTNDSQ
+605 IATALLRTNDSQ

-638 GSVVAASGSGNSER
+638 GSIVASSGSGNSQR
-652 RSISLIAQGVYTYD
+652 RSIMMIAQSVYSYD
-666 NRYVLRATLN
+666 NRYVLRATVN
-676 REGNSTMGKERRWG
+676 REGNSTMGKSNRWG

-698 WNIEQEHF
+698 WNLEQEHF
-706 WPESVKEW
+706 LSEKIKKW
-714 LNVAKVRVGY
+714 LTTAKFRFGI

-739 AYKSLGQYMNMAAIV
+739 AYQSLGQYMNMPAV
-754 PDRMQLDNLKWETTR
+754 YPVRMQLDNLKWETTK
-769 EYDFGV
+769 EIDFGF
-775 DLRLFDRLNFT
+775 DLRLFNKLNITF
-786 IDYYDKQTS
+786 DYYDKLTS
-795 DMLLKDTKL
+795 DLLLANTKL
-804 PVTTGYGSVK
+804 PSSTGYNTIK

-823 KGIEMRFDLEVY
+823 KGVEIRFDYEVFRN
-835 KGKGWT
+835 KDWT

-863 MDNYS
+863 MDNYT

-891 YLGVYQNS
+891 YLGVYQNTN
-899 EDTYARDA
+899 ETYARDA
-907 NGQVMTDWQ
+907 QGGIMNDWKGEPIT
-916 QQVMVMRNGTER
+916 MKNGTEL
-928 VFPGDAKYDDINHDG
+928 VYPGDAKYEDINHDG
-943 VINENDIVYL
+943 VINESDIVYL

-961 GGGGFSVRYKQL
+961 GGGGFQVRYKQF

-979 YGRYGQKVINGTR
+979 YGRYGQKVINGAR
-992 ISLENMRGKNNQST
+992 ISLENMRGKGNQST

-1016 DQTDIPRALYGMG
+1016 DDTDIPRALYGMG

-1049 LSLSYNLPKEWL
+1049 LSISYNVPKKWL
-1061 QKIGITRLNIFATGY
+1061 KKLGVNKLNVFATGY

-1087 DPEVRMPSA
+1087 DPEVTMPSA
-1096 TSLVRDDATTPV
+1096 TKLVKDNSTTPV
-1108 SRRYAFGIN
+1108 TRRFSFGLN

>member
-1 MNTKK
+1 MITKTK
-6 LRKLL
+6 
-11 NYILPSP
+11 YILTAI
-18 LGEGSGVRLLPF
+18 LL
-30 LGEGSGVRLLPFL
+30 V
-43 GEGSGVRLL
+43 
-52 LFFIV
+52 V
-57 SLFFSPAGAQTITG
+57 SVATAVAQNNVITG
-71 TVYEMLGGQREPI
+71 TVMEKFGDDLEPI
-84 VGANVVLVNHQNRYV
+84 MGANVVLVNSQNRHV
-99 KGAVTDLNGQYRLQV
+99 KGTVTDINGKYNLAV
-114 PQDAQNLRIQVS
+114 PADSKKLRIKVS
-126 YIGMKTQSV
+126 YIGMKTQTV
-135 RYTGQTQQNFT
+135 NYTGQTKIDFKLESNT
-146 MENQTTLQEVR
+146 SIQEVT

-162 GGRDAMGIS
+162 GGRDQMGIS
-171 RMEQTS
+171 RLEQTS
-177 AVQKIDLTE
+177 ATQRLDLTQ
-186 IVDISP
+186 IVETAP

-232 NEPLIVIDGVPQD
+232 NEPLIIIDGVPQD
-245 VDISEDFNFAT
+245 IDISDDFNFAT

-297 LITTKRGAMG
+297 LITTKRGTMG

-314 SKYTFKQE
+314 SKYTFKSE
-322 PESVPLLN
+322 PKSIPLLN
-330 GPQYVA
+330 GAQYVS

-344 AANSKGLSSAATEM
+344 AANAKGISNASSEM
-358 NMLFNNME
+358 NMLFNNPE
-366 LNYDPL
+366 INYDPT
-372 YRYYDEYN
+372 YKYYDEYN

-387 AVKHNAIISDNNFS
+387 AVKQDAVITDNNLS

-418 DEQGTTRG
+418 DEQGTTVG

-436 KITYKFSDQLRVR
+436 KITYNFSDRLRVR
-449 TDFSFSNTNRDANV
+449 TDFSFSNTNKDANV
-463 LSNARSMAMQKMPNL
+463 LSNARSMAQSKMPNL
-478 SPYWIDDQ
+478 SPYWIDPV
-486 TGAST
+486 TKHST
-491 GIFFTQ
+491 GVYFTP
-497 QEDFQGAYSSNY
+497 QEDFQGSYSSNY
-509 NPVALVSEG
+509 NPVAMVNEG

-553 TKNKQFLPQVATG
+553 TKNKKFLPQEATG
-566 VLWTSSNANRSTDAT
+566 VLWTNSNANQSTDAS

-590 NKLLYNNTF
+590 NKLIYNNTI
-599 ADRHKV
+599 AEKHKI
-605 IATALIRTNDSQ
+605 IATALLRTNDSQ

-638 GSVVAASGSGNSER
+638 GSIVAGSGSGNSQR
-652 RSISLIAQGVYTYD
+652 RSISMIAQGVYSYD

-676 REGNSTMGKERRWG
+676 REGNSTMGKSNRWG
-690 TFPAFGAA
+690 TFPAFGVA
-698 WNIEQEHF
+698 WNLEQEHF
-706 WPESVKEW
+706 LSEKIKKW
-714 LNVAKVRVGY
+714 LTTAKFRFGI

-739 AYKSLGQYMNMAAIV
+739 AYQSLGQYMNMPAV
-754 PDRMQLDNLKWETTR
+754 YPVRMQLDNLKWETTK
-769 EYDFGV
+769 EIDFGF
-775 DLRLFDRLNFT
+775 DLRLFNKLNVTF
-786 IDYYDKQTS
+786 DYYDKLTS
-795 DMLLKDTKL
+795 DLLLANTKL
-804 PVTTGYGSVK
+804 PASTGYNTIK
-814 YINSGKMSN
+814 YINSGSMSN
-823 KGIEMRFDLEVY
+823 KGMEIRFDYEVFRN
-835 KGKGWT
+835 KNWT

-863 MDNYS
+863 MDNYT

-891 YLGVYQNS
+891 YLGVYQNTN
-899 EDTYARDA
+899 ETYARDA
-907 NGQVMTDWQ
+907 EGNIMNDWKGNPIT
-916 QQVMVMRNGTER
+916 MKNGTEL
-928 VFPGDAKYDDINHDG
+928 VYPGDAKYEDINHDG

-961 GGGGFSVRYKQL
+961 GGGGFQVRYKQF

-979 YGRYGQKVINGTR
+979 YGRYGQKVINGAR
-992 ISLENMRGKNNQST
+992 ISLENMRGKSNQST

-1016 DQTDIPRALYGMG
+1016 DDTDIPRALYGMG

-1049 LSLSYNLPKEWL
+1049 LSISYNVPKKWL
-1061 QKIGITRLNIFATGY
+1061 KKLGVTKLNVFATGY

-1081 TSYKGQ
+1081 TGYKGQ
-1087 DPEVRMPSA
+1087 DPEVTMPSA
-1096 TSLVRDDATTPV
+1096 TSLVKDNSTTPV
-1108 SRRYAFGIN
+1108 TRRFSFGLN

>member
-1 MNTKK
+1 MNNYNIKNRK
-6 LRKLL
+6 ALRT
-11 NYILPSP
+11 
-18 LGEGSGVRLLPF
+18 
-30 LGEGSGVRLLPFL
+30 
-43 GEGSGVRLL
+43 L
-52 LFFIV
+52 LFVALFTLHS
-57 SLFFSPAGAQTITG
+57 SLFTSVSAQTITG
-71 TVYEMLGGQREPI
+71 TVSEMLGGAKEPI
-84 VGANVVLVNHQNRYV
+84 MGANVVLVNSQNRYV
-99 KGAVTDLNGQYRLQV
+99 KGAVTDMNGNYNLQV
-114 PQDAQNLRIQVS
+114 PKDAKNLRVQVS
-126 YIGMKTQSV
+126 YIGMKTQTV
-135 RYTGQTQQNFT
+135 RYTGQTVLNFT
-146 MENQTTLQEVR
+146 MENQATIKEVTVR
-157 VTGQR
+157 GTR
-162 GGRDAMGIS
+162 GGSDRMGIS

-177 AVQKIDLTE
+177 SVQKLDLTE
-186 IVDISP
+186 IVETSP

-245 VDISEDFNFAT
+245 VDISDDFNFST

-297 LITTKRGAMG
+297 LINTKRGAMG

-314 SKYTFKQE
+314 SKFTAKKE
-322 PESVPLLN
+322 PKSIPLLN

-344 AANSKGLSSAATEM
+344 AANAKGIGSASNEL
-358 NMLFNNME
+358 NMLFNYAE
-366 LNYDPL
+366 LNYDPT
-372 YRYYDEYN
+372 YKYYDEYN

-387 AVKHNAIISDNNFS
+387 TVKQNAIITDNNFS

-418 DEQGTTRG
+418 DEQGTTVG

-436 KITYKFSDQLRVR
+436 KITYNFSDRLRVR
-449 TDFSFSNTNRDANV
+449 TDFSFSNTNKDANV
-463 LSNARSMAMQKMPNL
+463 LDNARSVAQQKMPNM
-478 SPYWIDDQ
+478 SPYWIDDVTKQ
-486 TGAST
+486 RTDVYFSP
-491 GIFFTQ
+491 
-497 QEDFQGAYSSNY
+497 QENFQGSFDGKSNY
-509 NPVALVSEG
+509 NPVALVNEG

-553 TKNKQFLPQVATG
+553 TKNKKFLPQEATG
-566 VLWTSSNANRSTDAT
+566 VLWTSSYANQSTDAT
-581 SDAFSLQTE
+581 TDAFSLQTE
-590 NKLLYNNTF
+590 NKLIYNNTF
-599 ADRHKV
+599 AEKHKV
-605 IATALIRTNDSQ
+605 IATGLIKTADNQ
-617 SFSYTSSTYGNAS
+617 SFSYSSVTYGNVS

-638 GSVVAASGSGNSER
+638 GSVVASSGSGNSER
-652 RSISLIAQGVYTYD
+652 RSVSLIGQAVYSFD
-666 NRYVLRATLN
+666 NRYVLRATIN
-676 REGNSTMGKERRWG
+676 HEGNSTMGKEKRWG

-698 WNIEQEHF
+698 WNLEQEHF
-706 WPESVKEW
+706 LSDKTKEW
-714 LNVAKVRVGY
+714 LNIAKVRVGY

-739 AYKSLGQYMNMAAIV
+739 AYKSLGQYMDMAAIV
-754 PDRMQLDNLKWETTR
+754 PDRMQLDNLKWESTR
-769 EYDFGV
+769 ELDLGI
-775 DLRLFDRLNFT
+775 DLRLWDKLNITF
-786 IDYYDKQTS
+786 DYYDKETS

-804 PVTTGYGSVK
+804 PTSTGYSSVK

-823 KGIEMRFDLEVY
+823 KGVELRFDYEVFRN
-835 KGKGWT
+835 KDWT
-841 VSVNANVSR
+841 VSVNANASR
-850 NVNKVKELPSTWV
+850 NVNKVKELPSTWN
-863 MDNYS
+863 MNSYS

-878 VENAPVGSFYGYR
+878 VENAPVGAFYGYR
-891 YLGVYQNS
+891 YLGVFQNM

-907 NGQVMTDWQ
+907 EGNVMYDWQ
-916 QQVMVMRNGTER
+916 GNVITMKNGTEQTY
-928 VFPGDAKYDDINHDG
+928 PGDAKYEDVNHDG
-943 VINENDIVYL
+943 VINESDIVYL

-961 GGGGFSVRYKQL
+961 GGGGFQVRYKQL

-979 YGRYGQKVINGTR
+979 YGRYGQKVINGAR
-992 ISLENMRGKNNQST
+992 ISLENMRGKSNQST

-1016 DQTDIPRALYGMG
+1016 DDTDIPRALYGMG

-1049 LSLSYNLPKEWL
+1049 LSLSYNVPKKLL
-1061 QKIGITRLNIFATGY
+1061 QQFGITKLNIFATGY

-1081 TSYKGQ
+1081 TGYKGQ
-1087 DPEVRMPSA
+1087 DPEVKMPSP
-1096 TSLVRDDATTPV
+1096 TSLVQDNATTPV
-1108 SRRYAFGIN
+1108 SRRFAFGIN

>member
-1 MNTKK
+1 MKQKIYT
-6 LRKLL
+6 LIVMLL
-11 NYILPSP
+11 CS
-18 LGEGSGVRLLPF
+18 
-30 LGEGSGVRLLPFL
+30 
-43 GEGSGVRLL
+43 
-52 LFFIV
+52 V
-57 SLFFSPAGAQTITG
+57 SMMAQTKVITG
-71 TVYEMLGGQREPI
+71 KVTEVLGGSKEPI
-84 VGANVVLVNHQNRYV
+84 MGANVVLVNNQGRYV
-99 KGAVTDLNGQYRLQV
+99 KGAVTDFEGNYNLQV
-114 PQDAQNLRIQVS
+114 PADTKNLKIRVS
-126 YIGMKTQSV
+126 YIGMKTITV
-135 RYTGQTQQNFT
+135 NYTGQTTQNFT
-146 MENQTTLQEVR
+146 MEGATTIQEVK
-157 VTGQR
+157 VVGQR
-162 GGRDAMGIS
+162 GGRDNMGIT

-177 AVQKIDLTE
+177 SVQKIDLSE
-186 IVDISP
+186 IVETSP

-297 LITTKRGAMG
+297 LINTKRGAMG

-314 SKYTFKQE
+314 SKFTIKQE
-322 PESVPLLN
+322 PDAIPLLN
-330 GPQYVA
+330 GAQYVS

-344 AANSKGLSSAATEM
+344 AANAKGVSSAANEM
-358 NMLFNNME
+358 NMLFNNAE
-366 LNYDPL
+366 LNYDPTF
-372 YRYYDEYN
+372 RYYDEYN

-387 AVKHNAIISDNNFS
+387 AVKQNAIITDNNFS

-418 DEQGTTRG
+418 DEQGTTVG

-436 KITYKFSDQLRVR
+436 KITYNFSDRLRVR
-449 TDFSFSNTNRDANV
+449 TDFNFSNTNKDANV
-463 LSNARSMAMQKMPNL
+463 LDNARSMAMQKMPNL
-478 SPYWIDDQ
+478 SPYYIDDVTKQ
-486 TGAST
+486 ATGVY
-491 GIFFTQ
+491 FTP
-497 QEDFQGAYSSNY
+497 QEDFQGAFTGISDNKGSANF
-509 NPVALVSEG
+509 NPVALVNEG
-518 YNKTTQRDEKMTITL
+518 YNKTTQRQEKMTITL
-533 EYDFPFH
+533 EYDFPFN
-540 LQYQGWVSMNMRT
+540 LQYAGWVSMNMST
-553 TKNKQFLPQVATG
+553 TKNKKFLPQEATG
-566 VLWTSSNANRSTDAT
+566 VLWTSSYANQSTDAT

-590 NKLLYNNTF
+590 NKLIYNNTF
-599 ADRHKV
+599 AEKHK
-605 IATALIRTNDSQ
+605 IIGTLLAKTADSQ
-617 SFSYTSSTYGNAS
+617 SFSTSSVTYGNAS

-638 GSVVAASGSGNSER
+638 GSVVASSGSGNSEK
-652 RSISLIAQGVYTYD
+652 RSIMFIGQAVYSFD
-666 NRYVLRATLN
+666 NRYVLRATIN
-676 REGNSTMGKERRWG
+676 REGNSTMGKDKRWG
-690 TFPAFGAA
+690 TFPAFGLA
-698 WNIEQEHF
+698 WNAEQEHF
-706 WPESVKEW
+706 WSESIKKW
-714 LNVAKVRVGY
+714 LTTAKLRLGY

-739 AYKSLGQYMNMAAIV
+739 AYKSLGQYMDMAAIV

-769 EYDFGV
+769 EMDFGI

-786 IDYYDKQTS
+786 VDYYDKQTS
-795 DMLLKDTKL
+795 DMLLKNTAL
-804 PVTTGYGSVK
+804 PVTTGYSSVK

-823 KGIEMRFDLEVY
+823 KGIEMRFDVEVFRN
-835 KGKGWT
+835 KDWT
-841 VSVNANVSR
+841 VSLNANVSR

-878 VENAPVGSFYGYR
+878 VENAPVGAFYGYH
-891 YLGVYQNS
+891 YLGVYQNTD
-899 EDTYARDA
+899 ETYARNA
-907 NGQVMTDWQ
+907 EGGIMYDWQ
-916 QQVMVMRNGTER
+916 GKAITMKNGTEQ
-928 VFPGDAKYDDINHDG
+928 VYPGDAKYEDINHDG

-961 GGGGFSVRYKQL
+961 GGGGFQIRWKQL

-979 YGRYGQKVINGTR
+979 YGRYGQKVINGAR
-992 ISLENMRGKNNQST
+992 ISLENMRGKQNQST

-1016 DQTDIPRALYGMG
+1016 DDTDIPRALYGMG

-1049 LSLSYNLPKEWL
+1049 LSLSYNLPKKWL
-1061 QKIGITRLNIFATGY
+1061 KSLGINKLNIFATGY

-1081 TSYKGQ
+1081 TGYKGQ
-1087 DPEVRMPSA
+1087 DPEVKMPSP
-1096 TSLVRDDATTPV
+1096 TSLVKDNSTTPV
-1108 SRRYAFGIN
+1108 SKRYAFGIN

>member
-1 MNTKK
+1 MKQNRIFVF
-6 LRKLL
+6 LVMLL
-11 NYILPSP
+11 CS
-18 LGEGSGVRLLPF
+18 
-30 LGEGSGVRLLPFL
+30 
-43 GEGSGVRLL
+43 
-52 LFFIV
+52 V
-57 SLFFSPAGAQTITG
+57 SMMAQEKVITG
-71 TVYEMLGGQREPI
+71 KVTEALDNGMEDPI
-84 VGANVVLVNHQNRYV
+84 IGANVVLVNSQNRYV
-99 KGAVTDLNGQYRLQV
+99 KGVVTDIDGNYYLQV
-114 PQDAQNLRIQVS
+114 PADSKNLKVRAT
-126 YIGMKTQSV
+126 YIGMKAKTV
-135 RYTGQTQQNFT
+135 NYTGQTQIDFKL
-146 MENQTTLQEVR
+146 ENETTLQEVT
-157 VTGQR
+157 VTGTR
-162 GGRDAMGIS
+162 GGRDGMGIS

-177 AVQKIDLTE
+177 SVQKVDLSA
-186 IVDISP
+186 IVETSP

-245 VDISEDFNFAT
+245 VDITDDFNFST

-297 LITTKRGAMG
+297 LINTKRGSQG

-314 SKYTFKQE
+314 SKFTAKKE
-322 PESVPLLN
+322 PKSIPLLN
-330 GPQYVA
+330 GSQYVSL
-336 MMQDAIWN
+336 MQDAIWN
-344 AANSKGLSSAATEM
+344 AANAKGINNAANEM
-358 NMLFNNME
+358 DMLFNNAE
-366 LNYDPL
+366 LNYDPN

-387 AVKHNAIISDNNFS
+387 AVKQNAIITDNNFS

-418 DEQGTTRG
+418 DEQGTTVG

-436 KITYKFSDQLRVR
+436 KITYNFSDRLRVR
-449 TDFSFSNTNRDANV
+449 TDFSFSNTNKDANA
-463 LSNARSMAMQKMPNL
+463 LSSVRNIAMQKMPNL
-478 SPYWIDDQ
+478 SPYWIDDVTKQ
-486 TGAST
+486 PTDVYFSRD
-491 GIFFTQ
+491 
-497 QEDFQGAYSSNY
+497 EDFQGAFTSTGSSSVSSANY
-509 NPVALVSEG
+509 NPVAMVKEG

-533 EYDFPFH
+533 QYDFPFH
-540 LQYQGWVSMNMRT
+540 LQYQGWISLNMRT
-553 TKNKQFLPQVATG
+553 TKNKQFLPQEATG
-566 VLWTSSNANRSTDAT
+566 VLWTSSFANMSVDATTDAF
-581 SDAFSLQTE
+581 ALQSE
-590 NKLLYNNTF
+590 NKLIYNNTF
-599 ADRHKV
+599 AEKHKI
-605 IATALIRTNDSQ
+605 IATGLVKTADNE

-630 ANLSDPVV
+630 ASLSDPVV
-638 GSVVAASGSGNSER
+638 GSVVRSSGSGNSER
-652 RSISLIAQGVYTYD
+652 RSISLIGQAVYSYD
-666 NRYVLRATLN
+666 NRYVLRGTIN
-676 REGNSTMGKERRWG
+676 HEGNSTMGKEKRWG

-706 WPESVKEW
+706 WSDSFKKWFNEG
-714 LNVAKVRVGY
+714 KVRVGY

-739 AYKSLGQYMNMAAIV
+739 AYKSLGQYMDMPAIT

-769 EYDFGV
+769 EFDFGL
-775 DLRLFDRLNFT
+775 DFRLFDKLSLTF
-786 IDYYDKQTS
+786 DYYDKQTS

-804 PVTTGYGSVK
+804 PVSTGYSQVK

-823 KGIEMRFDLEVY
+823 KGVELRFEY
-835 KGKGWT
+835 QIFRNKIWT

-850 NVNKVKELPSTWV
+850 NINKVKELPSTWV

-891 YLGVYQNS
+891 YLGVYQNA
-899 EDTYARDA
+899 EQTYARDA
-907 NGQVMTDWQ
+907 MGNVMYDWQ
-916 QQVMVMRNGTER
+916 GNVITMKNGT
-928 VFPGDAKYDDINHDG
+928 VQAYPGDAMYEDINHDG

-953 GNANPKFF
+953 GNSNPKFF
-961 GGGGFSVRYKQL
+961 GGGGFQVRWKDL

-979 YGRYGQKVINGTR
+979 YGRYGQKVINGAR
-992 ISLENMRGKNNQST
+992 ISLENMYGKNNQST

-1049 LSLSYNLPKEWL
+1049 LSLSYNVPKKWL
-1061 QKIGITRLNIFATGY
+1061 KHLGITKLNVFATGY

-1081 TSYKGQ
+1081 TKYKGQ
-1087 DPEVRMPSA
+1087 DPEVSMPSA
-1096 TSLVRDDATTPV
+1096 TSLVRDNATTPV
-1108 SRRYAFGIN
+1108 SRRFALGIN

>member
-1 MNTKK
+1 MNEAM
-6 LRKLL
+6 R
-11 NYILPSP
+11 IP
-18 LGEGSGVRLLPF
+18 VA
-30 LGEGSGVRLLPFL
+30 
-43 GEGSGVRLL
+43 L
-52 LFFIV
+52 LFV
-57 SLFFSPAGAQTITG
+57 LFSFFFGTAGAQTITG
-71 TVYEMLGGQREPI
+71 TVTEIFGGAKEP
-84 VGANVVLVNHQNRYV
+84 VMGANVVLVNQQNRYV
-99 KGAVTDLNGQYRLQV
+99 KGAVTDINGNYNLQV
-114 PQDAQNLRIQVS
+114 PRDAKNLRIQAS

-135 RYTGQTQQNFT
+135 KYTGQTTQNFT
-146 MENQTTLQEVR
+146 LENQTTLKEVQ

-162 GGRDAMGIS
+162 GGRDGMGIS

-177 AVQKIDLTE
+177 SVQKIDLTE
-186 IVDISP
+186 IVETSP

-263 ALLNIAPANIESIE
+263 AMLNIAPANIESIE

-297 LITTKRGAMG
+297 LINTKRGAMG

-314 SKYTFKQE
+314 SKMTFKKE
-322 PESVPLLN
+322 PESIPLLN
-330 GPQYVA
+330 APQYVA
-336 MMQDAIWN
+336 LMQDAIWN
-344 AANSKGLSSAATEM
+344 AANAKGTASAASEM
-358 NMLFNNME
+358 NMLFNNLE
-366 LNYDPL
+366 LNYDPS

-387 AVKHNAIISDNNFS
+387 TVKQNAIITDNNFS

-418 DEQGTTRG
+418 NEQGTTRG

-436 KITYKFSDQLRVR
+436 KITYKFSDRLRVR
-449 TDFSFSNTNRDANV
+449 TDFSFTNTNKDANV
-463 LSNARSMAMQKMPNL
+463 LDNARSMAQYKMPNL
-478 SPYWIDDQ
+478 SPYWIDPV
-486 TGAST
+486 TKAST
-491 GIFFTQ
+491 GVFFTQ
-497 QEDFQGAYSSNY
+497 ESDFQGAYSTIY
-509 NPVALVSEG
+509 NPVALVEKG
-518 YNKTTQRDEKMTITL
+518 FNKTTQRQEKMTITL
-533 EYDFPFH
+533 EYDFPFG
-540 LQYQGWVSMNMRT
+540 LQYAGWVSMNMST
-553 TKNKQFLPQVATG
+553 TKNKKFLPQEATG
-566 VLWTSSNANRSTDAT
+566 VLWTSSNANRSTDGT

-590 NKLLYNNTF
+590 NKLIYNNTF
-599 ADRHKV
+599 AEKHKL
-605 IATALIRTNDSQ
+605 IATALVKTSDSQ
-617 SFSYTSSTYGNAS
+617 SFSYSSSTYGNVS

-638 GSVVAASGSGNSER
+638 GSVVAGSGSGNSER
-652 RSISLIAQGVYTYD
+652 RSIMFIAQGVYTFD
-666 NRYVLRATLN
+666 NRYVFRATVN
-676 REGNSTMGKERRWG
+676 REGNSTMGKDRRWG
-690 TFPAFGAA
+690 TFPAFGVA
-698 WNIEQEHF
+698 WNAEQEHF
-706 WPESVKEW
+706 WSESVRKW
-714 LNVAKVRVGY
+714 LNTAKVRLGY

-769 EYDFGV
+769 EYDFGI
-775 DLRLFDRLNFT
+775 DLRLFDKFNFT
-786 IDYYDKQTS
+786 FDYYDKETS

-823 KGIEMRFDLEVY
+823 KGIEMRFDYELFRN
-835 KGKGWT
+835 KDWT
-841 VSVNANVSR
+841 VSINANVSR

-878 VENAPVGSFYGYR
+878 VENAPVGAFYGYR
-891 YLGVYQNS
+891 YLGVYQNTQ
-899 EDTYARDA
+899 ETLARNA
-907 NGQVMTDWQ
+907 QGQVMTDWQ
-916 QQVMVMRNGTER
+916 GRQIIMRNGTET
-928 VFPGDAKYDDINHDG
+928 VYPGDAKYQDINHDG
-943 VINENDIVYL
+943 VINESDIVYL

-961 GGGGFSVRYKQL
+961 GGGGFQVRWRQL

-979 YGRYGQKVINGTR
+979 YGRYGQKVINGAR
-992 ISLENMRGKNNQST
+992 ISLENMRGVANQST
-1006 AVLHRWRAEG
+1006 AVLHRWRTEG

-1041 ASFLRLKT
+1041 ASFIRLKT
-1049 LSLSYNLPKEWL
+1049 LSLSYNVPKEL
-1061 QKIGITRLNIFATGY
+1061 LKKVGITRLNIFATAY

-1087 DPEVRMPSA
+1087 DPEVKMPSA
-1096 TSLVRDDATTPV
+1096 TSLVRDNATTPV
-1108 SRRYAFGIN
+1108 SKRFAFGIN

>member
-1 MNTKK
+1 MTQSNI
-6 LRKLL
+6 R
-11 NYILPSP
+11 
-18 LGEGSGVRLLPF
+18 RLLIS
-30 LGEGSGVRLLPFL
+30 LS
-43 GEGSGVRLL
+43 
-52 LFFIV
+52 FIICHL
-57 SLFFSPAGAQTITG
+57 SFSSVAAQTITG
-71 TVYEMLGGQREPI
+71 TVYEMLGNQREPVI
-84 VGANVVLVNHQNRYV
+84 GANVVLVNQQNRYV
-99 KGAVTDLNGQYRLQV
+99 KGAVTDINGQYRLQV
-114 PQDAQNLRIQVS
+114 PQDSKNLRVQAS

-135 RYTGQTQQNFT
+135 KYTGQTVQNFT
-146 MENQTTLQEVR
+146 MENSTTLKEVQ

-162 GGRDAMGIS
+162 GGRDGMGIS

-177 AVQKIDLTE
+177 SVQKIDLNA
-186 IVDISP
+186 IVETAP
-192 VTSVEEALQGQI
+192 VTSVEEALQGQV

-297 LITTKRGAMG
+297 LINTKRGAMG

-314 SKYTFKQE
+314 SKLTFKKE

-330 GPQYVA
+330 GPQYVS

-344 AANSKGLSSAATEM
+344 AANAKGVNSAANEM
-358 NMLFNNME
+358 NMLFNNLE
-366 LNYDPL
+366 LNYDPT
-372 YRYYDEYN
+372 YRYFDEYN
-380 VDTDWLE
+380 TDTDWLE
-387 AVKHNAIISDNNFS
+387 AVKQDALVTDNNFS

-436 KITYKFSDQLRVR
+436 KITYKFSDVLRVR
-449 TDFSFSNTNRDANV
+449 TDFSFSNTNKDANV
-463 LSNARSMAMQKMPNL
+463 LGDARSMAMRKMPNL
-478 SPYWIDDQ
+478 SPYWIDPVTKEP
-486 TGAST
+486 TGV
-491 GIFFTQ
+491 FFTQ

-509 NPVALVSEG
+509 NPVALVEKG
-518 YNKTTQRDEKMTITL
+518 YNKTTQRQEKMTITL
-533 EYDFPFH
+533 EYDFPFG
-540 LQYQGWVSMNMRT
+540 LQYQGWVSMNMST
-553 TKNKQFLPQVATG
+553 TKNKKFLPQEATG
-566 VLWTSSNANRSTDAT
+566 VLWTNSNANRSTDAT

-590 NKLLYNNTF
+590 NKLLYNQTF
-599 ADRHKV
+599 AEKHKV
-605 IATALIRTNDSQ
+605 IATALVRTSDNQ

-638 GSVVAASGSGNSER
+638 GSVVASSGSGNSER
-652 RSISLIAQGVYTYD
+652 RSISLIAQGVYSYD

-676 REGNSTMGKERRWG
+676 REGNSTMGKEKRWG
-690 TFPAFGAA
+690 TFPAFGLA
-698 WNIEQEHF
+698 WNAEQEHF
-706 WPESVKEW
+706 WTEDIKKW
-714 LNVAKVRVGY
+714 LTTAKVRVGY

-739 AYKSLGQYMNMAAIV
+739 AYKSLGQYMNMPAVV

-769 EYDFGV
+769 EADFGI
-775 DLRLFDRLNFT
+775 DLRLWDRLNFT
-786 IDYYDKQTS
+786 FDYYDKQTS

-804 PVTTGYGSVK
+804 PVSTGYSSVK

-823 KGIEMRFDLEVY
+823 KGVEMRMDYEIFRNKD
-835 KGKGWT
+835 WT
-841 VSVNANVSR
+841 ISVNANISR

-891 YLGVYQNS
+891 YLGVYQNTD
-899 EDTYARDA
+899 ETYARDA
-907 NGQVMTDWQ
+907 EGNIMTDWQ
-916 QQVMVMRNGTER
+916 QKAITMKNGTEQ
-928 VFPGDAKYDDINHDG
+928 VYPGDAKYEDINHDG
-943 VINENDIVYL
+943 VINESDIVYL

-961 GGGGFSVRYKQL
+961 GGGGFQVRWKQL

-979 YGRYGQKVINGTR
+979 YGRYGQKVINGAR
-992 ISLENMRGKNNQST
+992 ISLENMRGVANQST
-1006 AVLHRWRAEG
+1006 AVLHRWRNEG

-1049 LSLSYNLPKEWL
+1049 LSLSYNVPKEWL
-1061 QKIGITRLNIFATGY
+1061 KKVGITRLNVFATAY

-1081 TSYKGQ
+1081 TGYKGQ
-1087 DPEVRMPSA
+1087 DPEVKMPSA
-1096 TSLVRDDATTPV
+1096 TSIVRDNATTPV
-1108 SRRYAFGIN
+1108 SKRFAFGVN

>member
-1 MNTKK
+1 MITKTK
-6 LRKLL
+6 HILTAILL
-11 NYILPSP
+11 
-18 LGEGSGVRLLPF
+18 V
-30 LGEGSGVRLLPFL
+30 VCTATA
-43 GEGSGVRLL
+43 V
-52 LFFIV
+52 
-57 SLFFSPAGAQTITG
+57 AQNNVITG
-71 TVYEMLGGQREPI
+71 TVMEKFGDALEPI
-84 VGANVVLVNHQNRYV
+84 MGANVVLVNGQNRHV
-99 KGAVTDLNGQYRLQV
+99 KGTVTDINGKYNLAV
-114 PQDAQNLRIQVS
+114 PADGKKLRIKVS
-126 YIGMKTQSV
+126 YIGMKTQTV
-135 RYTGQTQQNFT
+135 NYTGQTKIDFKLESNT
-146 MENQTTLQEVR
+146 SIQEVT

-162 GGRDAMGIS
+162 GGRDQMGIS
-171 RMEQTS
+171 RLEQTS
-177 AVQKIDLTE
+177 ATQRLDLTQ
-186 IVDISP
+186 IVETAP

-232 NEPLIVIDGVPQD
+232 NEPLIIIDGVPQD
-245 VDISEDFNFAT
+245 IDISDDFNFAT

-297 LITTKRGAMG
+297 LITTKRGTMG

-314 SKYTFKQE
+314 SKYTFKSE
-322 PESVPLLN
+322 PKSIPLLN
-330 GPQYVA
+330 GAQYVS

-344 AANSKGLSSAATEM
+344 AANAKGISNASSEM
-358 NMLFNNME
+358 NMLFNNPE
-366 LNYDPL
+366 INYDPT
-372 YRYYDEYN
+372 YKYYDEYN
-380 VDTDWLE
+380 VDTDWLD
-387 AVKHNAIISDNNFS
+387 AVKQNAIITDNNLS

-418 DEQGTTRG
+418 DEQGTTVG

-436 KITYKFSDQLRVR
+436 KITYNFSDRLRVR
-449 TDFSFSNTNRDANV
+449 TDFSFSNTNKDANV
-463 LSNARSMAMQKMPNL
+463 LSNARSMAQSKMPNL
-478 SPYWIDDQ
+478 SPYWIDPVTKQ
-486 TGAST
+486 ST
-491 GIFFTQ
+491 GVYFTP
-497 QEDFQGAYSSNY
+497 QEDFQGSYSSNY
-509 NPVALVSEG
+509 NPVAMVNEG

-553 TKNKQFLPQVATG
+553 TKNKKFLPQEATG
-566 VLWTSSNANRSTDAT
+566 VLWTNTNANRSTDAS

-590 NKLLYNNTF
+590 NKLIYNNTF
-599 ADRHKV
+599 AEKHKL
-605 IATALIRTNDSQ
+605 IATALLRTNDSQ

-638 GSVVAASGSGNSER
+638 GSIVASSGSGNSQR
-652 RSISLIAQGVYTYD
+652 RSIMMIAQGVYSYD
-666 NRYVLRATLN
+666 NRYVLRATVN
-676 REGNSTMGKERRWG
+676 REGNSTMGKSNRWG

-698 WNIEQEHF
+698 WNLEQEHF
-706 WPESVKEW
+706 LSEKIKKW
-714 LNVAKVRVGY
+714 LTTAKFRFGI

-739 AYKSLGQYMNMAAIV
+739 AYQSLGQYMNMPAV
-754 PDRMQLDNLKWETTR
+754 YPVRMQLDNLKWETTK
-769 EYDFGV
+769 EIDFGF
-775 DLRLFDRLNFT
+775 DLRLFNKLNITF
-786 IDYYDKQTS
+786 DYYDKLTS
-795 DMLLKDTKL
+795 DLLLANTKL
-804 PVTTGYGSVK
+804 PSSTGYNTIK

-823 KGIEMRFDLEVY
+823 KGVEIRFDYEVFRN
-835 KGKGWT
+835 KDWT

-863 MDNYS
+863 MDNYT

-891 YLGVYQNS
+891 YLGVYQNTN
-899 EDTYARDA
+899 ETYARDA
-907 NGQVMTDWQ
+907 QGGIMNDWKGEPIT
-916 QQVMVMRNGTER
+916 MKNGTEL
-928 VFPGDAKYDDINHDG
+928 VYPGDAKYEDINHDG
-943 VINENDIVYL
+943 VINESDIVYL

-961 GGGGFSVRYKQL
+961 GGGGFQVRYKQF

-979 YGRYGQKVINGTR
+979 YGRYGQKVINGAR
-992 ISLENMRGKNNQST
+992 ISLENMRGKGNQST

-1016 DQTDIPRALYGMG
+1016 DDTDIPRALYGMG

-1049 LSLSYNLPKEWL
+1049 LSISYNVPKKWL
-1061 QKIGITRLNIFATGY
+1061 KKLGVNKLNVFATGY

-1087 DPEVRMPSA
+1087 DPEVTMPSA
-1096 TSLVRDDATTPV
+1096 TKLVKDNSTTPV
-1108 SRRYAFGIN
+1108 TRRFSFGLN